1 MEIKER
7 LVKLMQSEGLNSSAF
22 ADSIGVQ
29 RSSISHILSGRNKPS
44 LDLLE
49 KILASYPRY
58 NAEWLVMGTGQ
69 VYKLPVQ
76 SSLFDSSKNDEEIV
90 SITRQTAGEK
100 ALKVHENAINEPMS
114 SNNTADSRDLND
126 EELAPYKTAVMK
138 PKPGKIMERVVLFYT
153 DGTFDTYL
161 PNEAPDKA

>member
-7 LVKLMQSEGLNSSAF
+7 LVKLMQSEGLNPSAF

-49 KILASYPRY
+49 KILASYPKY

-76 SSLFDSSKNDEEIV
+76 SSLFDNPKNNEENESIAGQTAEESSFKGPEKTINTPIPSNSPMDSRELKDEED
-90 SITRQTAGEK
+90 T
-100 ALKVHENAINEPMS
+100 
-114 SNNTADSRDLND
+114 
-126 EELAPYKTAVMK
+126 PYKTAFIEQ
-138 PKPGKIMERVVLFYT
+138 KPGKILERVVLFYT

-161 PNEAPDKA
+161 PNKASDKA